1 MLDKI
6 IKGLAYLFSALLL
19 LNGVQWLAIP
29 AKTAE
34 GFGMPLLEGIG
45 RSTQVGDLS
54 AFFIVAGGMG
64 VAGMLRKDRSMLLAP
79 AALVGCA
86 AAFRTVAWA
95 VHGAPFATQFI
106 VIEIVMLAAFL
117 AARGRLG
124 HTA

>member
-19 LNGVQWLAIP
+19 VNGIQWLAVP
-29 AKTAE
+29 ATTAE

-45 RSTQVGDLS
+45 RSTQIGDLA

-64 VAGMLRKDRSMLLAP
+64 LAGLLRKDKTLLLTP
-79 AALVGCA
+79 AALVGGA
-86 AAFRTVAWA
+86 AVFRTLAWA

-117 AARGRLG
+117 GARSRLG
-124 HTA
+124 KSG